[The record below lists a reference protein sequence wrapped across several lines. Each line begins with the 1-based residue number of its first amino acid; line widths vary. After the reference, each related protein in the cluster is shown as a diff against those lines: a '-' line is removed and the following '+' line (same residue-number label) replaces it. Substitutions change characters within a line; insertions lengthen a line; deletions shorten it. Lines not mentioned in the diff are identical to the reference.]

1 MRKYR
6 TQSAGP
12 AQRLENLGRQIH
24 ARGTAPGGEVLDRGL
39 HAFVDADGRQ
49 GEEGAA
55 QPQDAESEN
64 QRQNAHA
71 DAGREQADAERP
83 GMRVDQPD
91 ADVAAQAKEDDAA
104 EIDVTGIT
112 EHQIDVARQRD
123 VERGKDQ
130 ALAQFDVV
138 ADGGRDDED
147 RDHQRDDP
155 EKGSAHQ
162 PRHHNAPRRVAKTPA
177 GNAINTATN
186 SANSMTSVQL
196 TGTNGVT
203 SPSSRPSAMPPINAP
218 TGSPRPPRTVT
229 RKLLS

>member
-1 MRKYR
+1 
-6 TQSAGP
+6 
-12 AQRLENLGRQIH
+12 
-24 ARGTAPGGEVLDRGL
+24 
-39 HAFVDADGRQ
+39 RQ

-123 VERGKDQ
+123 VERGEDQ
-130 ALAQFDVV
+130 PRTQRSMV
-138 ADGGRDDED
+138 AGGRRDAED
-147 RDHQRDDP
+147 RDPRGNDQK
-155 EKGSAHQ
+155 KGPAHQ
-162 PRHHNAPRRVAKTPA
+162 PRHHNAPRRAAKTPA
-177 GNAINTATN
+177 GNTISTATN
-186 SANSMTSVQL
+186 SANSITSVQL

-203 SPSSRPSAMPPINAP
+203 SPSR
-218 TGSPRPPRTVT
+218 RT
-229 RKLLS
+229 